1 MSEAAVAPRYG
12 SLDALP
18 MLIFVSAA
26 MLALLILPIV
36 DPERLIVDRW
46 RYYLFTGVVTIV
58 AWVTIGYLVGHFVG
72 SRRPLMVLA
81 TFTGMTLLPLAIGP
95 VLGWLNAKLDHSL
108 ATAVT
113 LKVCGYGFHGRTG
126 LIGVRLQSEQ
136 PPFPEVEAEK
146 MTNFFPQPV
155 PAEGTEFRAEYHP
168 GTFGIR
174 WISTLRPTGPYKA
187 RTR

>member
-1 MSEAAVAPRYG
+1 
-12 SLDALP
+12 

-81 TFTGMTLLPLAIGP
+81 TFTGMTMLPLVIGP
-95 VLGWLNAKLDHSL
+95 VLGWLNARLDHSP
-108 ATAVT
+108 ATVVT
-113 LKVCGYGFHGRTG
+113 LKVCGYRLHSRNRR
-126 LIGVRLQSEQ
+126 IVVRLQSEQ
-136 PPFPEVEAEK
+136 PRFPVVEADET
-146 MTNFFPQPV
+146 TNFIPRPV
-155 PAEGTEFRAEYHP
+155 PAEGTELRAEYHP

-174 WISTLRPTGPYKA
+174 WIATLGPTGPYKA